1 MVECVYKYLYKVRLK
16 MNKYMKIT
24 KDLADDNL
32 ITNVGGPFGAIALL
46 IFENYTPKVVWLNQ
60 LNKLYII
67 LIIKSIEKSIKCI
80 DFL

>member
-1 MVECVYKYLYKVRLK
+1 MVECVHKYLYKVRLK

-46 IFENYTPKVVWLNQ
+46 IFENYTPKVV
-60 LNKLYII
+60 
-67 LIIKSIEKSIKCI
+67 
-80 DFL
+80 